1 MSYHEVRLLHH
12 VERVPVD
19 DLSGDPAAVD
29 EGLDGPAGLDTERR
43 DGEAGV
49 EWLVAHLMASWVQVL
64 LGM

>member
-1 MSYHEVRLLHH
+1 M
-12 VERVPVD
+12 ERVSVD